1 MLSLLAAAAL
11 GFSLEGHDLGHGRQ
25 LADNHEPCKAGCDAG
40 HDASCDEQDLAG
52 RWTRSCDMHPT
63 TSCDEDCH
71 YSPPPPMAP
80 WLGEHGTYPSPP
92 PPISEPNH
100 HTFLIISLVA
110 LLVALAFLCCI
121 CLGAST
127 RYGFGHGTAVERGR
141 YWCCCFLPSR
151 RDDDSWYYDERREEA
166 ALARAAAQQEA
177 EELALTG
184 ELAEEEVANAPAQAV
199 VGASAPGFLPSLN
212 HLK

>member
-1 MLSLLAAAAL
+1 MLSLLAVAAL
-11 GFSLEGHDLGHGRQ
+11 GFSLEGHDDHGRQ

-40 HDASCDEQDLAG
+40 HDASCDEQDSTG
-52 RWTRSCDMHPT
+52 RWRLSCDMHPT

-71 YSPPPPMAP
+71 FSPPPPLAP

-92 PPISEPNH
+92 PPASEPNH
-100 HTFLIISLVA
+100 NILLIIGLVA
-110 LLVALAFLCCI
+110 LLVALAFLCCV
-121 CLGAST
+121 CMGASSS
-127 RYGFGHGTAVERGR
+127 YGFGHGSAVERGR

-151 RDDDSWYYDERREEA
+151 RDDNSWYYDERKEEA

-177 EELALTG
+177 EELSLTTG
-184 ELAEEEVANAPAQAV
+184 ELDDAEVSQSGEVSV
-199 VGASAPGFLPSLN
+199 SAAGFLPSLN